1 MSPVGVDASSEHLAH
16 AAELERRDNA
26 AAREL
31 QTVLELA
38 ERASVI
44 RARANE
50 IRDALVRLP
59 DELVDVHARRQEI
72 EVEVAGA
79 RAELV
84 AADARVAELESS
96 RRRKDDELERAR
108 SEAATAH
115 EQLSDAEAQLER
127 LEVHAGELRLQETA
141 LRAEAADLRR
151 AAADVATDIRRLARV
166 AEAAAAEP
174 GATLDDLEEWGA
186 RVRSALFVARG
197 TLETERERIV
207 VEANA
212 LGTAVL
218 GENLGG
224 SSVAVIRSRL
234 EESLG

>member
-1 MSPVGVDASSEHLAH
+1 MSHVGVDASSEHLAH

-26 AAREL
+26 VASEL

-38 ERASVI
+38 ERARAI

-50 IRDALVRLP
+50 IRDALERFP
-59 DELVDVHARRQEI
+59 DELAEVHARRQEI

-79 RAELV
+79 RSELAAAE
-84 AADARVAELESS
+84 ARVAELESS
-96 RRRKDDELERAR
+96 RRRKDDELDRAR
-108 SEAATAH
+108 SEAATAR
-115 EQLSDAEAQLER
+115 EQLSDAGAQLARHELR
-127 LEVHAGELRLQETA
+127 AGELRLQETA
-141 LRAEAADLRR
+141 LRTEAADLPR

-166 AEAAAAEP
+166 GGAAAAEP
-174 GATLDDLEEWGA
+174 EATLDDVEEWGA

-207 VEANA
+207 IEANA

-224 SSVAVIRSRL
+224 SSVAVIRRRL